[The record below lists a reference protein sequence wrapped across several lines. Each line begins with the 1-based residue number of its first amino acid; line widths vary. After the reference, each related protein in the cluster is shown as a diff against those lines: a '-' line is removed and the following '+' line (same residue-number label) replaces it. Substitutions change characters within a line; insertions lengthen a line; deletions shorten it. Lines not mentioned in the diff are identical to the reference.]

1 MLNIKEEIQVLLL
14 RKGLSMS
21 KMTRNMKK
29 EGLSNINVASLSR
42 MLSTK
47 TVKFETIQLILDY
60 LGYELNIAHKKNDFI
75 HLPILLIFCIFSYIY
90 QKCRLCK
97 FFHQMRF
104 LLSYLNLFCKYL
116 FFSIYQEF
124 LCLDARMRLDLLI
137 L

>member
-21 KMTRNMKK
+21 KMTRNLKK

-60 LGYELNIAHKKNDFI
+60 LGYELNIVHNKK
-75 HLPILLIFCIFSYIY
+75 
-90 QKCRLCK
+90 
-97 FFHQMRF
+97 
-104 LLSYLNLFCKYL
+104 
-116 FFSIYQEF
+116 
-124 LCLDARMRLDLLI
+124 
-137 L
+137 

>member
-47 TVKFETIQLILDY
+47 TVQLILDY
-60 LGYELNIAHKKNDFI
+60 LGYELNIAHKK
-75 HLPILLIFCIFSYIY
+75 
-90 QKCRLCK
+90 K
-97 FFHQMRF
+97 
-104 LLSYLNLFCKYL
+104 
-116 FFSIYQEF
+116 
-124 LCLDARMRLDLLI
+124 
-137 L
+137 

>member
-21 KMTRNMKK
+21 KMTRNLKK

-60 LGYELNIAHKKNDFI
+60 LGYELNIAPKKKWFYSLTNSFDF
-75 HLPILLIFCIFSYIY
+75 LY
-90 QKCRLCK
+90 
-97 FFHQMRF
+97 FF
-104 LLSYLNLFCKYL
+104 LYLSKV
-116 FFSIYQEF
+116 
-124 LCLDARMRLDLLI
+124 
-137 L
+137 

>member
-60 LGYELNIAHKKNDFI
+60 LGYELSIVPKK
-75 HLPILLIFCIFSYIY
+75 
-90 QKCRLCK
+90 K
-97 FFHQMRF
+97 
-104 LLSYLNLFCKYL
+104 
-116 FFSIYQEF
+116 
-124 LCLDARMRLDLLI
+124 
-137 L
+137 

>member
-60 LGYELNIAHKKNDFI
+60 LGYELNIAPKK
-75 HLPILLIFCIFSYIY
+75 
-90 QKCRLCK
+90 K
-97 FFHQMRF
+97 
-104 LLSYLNLFCKYL
+104 
-116 FFSIYQEF
+116 
-124 LCLDARMRLDLLI
+124 
-137 L
+137 

>member
-1 MLNIKEEIQVLLL
+1 MLNIKEEFQVLLL

-60 LGYELNIAHKKNDFI
+60 LGYELSITPKK
-75 HLPILLIFCIFSYIY
+75 
-90 QKCRLCK
+90 K
-97 FFHQMRF
+97 
-104 LLSYLNLFCKYL
+104 
-116 FFSIYQEF
+116 
-124 LCLDARMRLDLLI
+124 
-137 L
+137 

>member
-29 EGLSNINVASLSR
+29 ECLSNINVASLSR

-60 LGYELNIAHKKNDFI
+60 LGYELSIAPKK
-75 HLPILLIFCIFSYIY
+75 
-90 QKCRLCK
+90 K
-97 FFHQMRF
+97 
-104 LLSYLNLFCKYL
+104 
-116 FFSIYQEF
+116 
-124 LCLDARMRLDLLI
+124 
-137 L
+137 

>member
-60 LGYELNIAHKKNDFI
+60 LGYELSITPKK
-75 HLPILLIFCIFSYIY
+75 
-90 QKCRLCK
+90 K
-97 FFHQMRF
+97 
-104 LLSYLNLFCKYL
+104 
-116 FFSIYQEF
+116 
-124 LCLDARMRLDLLI
+124 
-137 L
+137 

>member
-60 LGYELNIAHKKNDFI
+60 LGYELSIIPKK
-75 HLPILLIFCIFSYIY
+75 
-90 QKCRLCK
+90 K
-97 FFHQMRF
+97 
-104 LLSYLNLFCKYL
+104 
-116 FFSIYQEF
+116 
-124 LCLDARMRLDLLI
+124 
-137 L
+137 

>member
-21 KMTRNMKK
+21 KMTRNLKK

-60 LGYELNIAHKKNDFI
+60 LGYELNIVHKK
-75 HLPILLIFCIFSYIY
+75 
-90 QKCRLCK
+90 K
-97 FFHQMRF
+97 
-104 LLSYLNLFCKYL
+104 
-116 FFSIYQEF
+116 
-124 LCLDARMRLDLLI
+124 
-137 L
+137 